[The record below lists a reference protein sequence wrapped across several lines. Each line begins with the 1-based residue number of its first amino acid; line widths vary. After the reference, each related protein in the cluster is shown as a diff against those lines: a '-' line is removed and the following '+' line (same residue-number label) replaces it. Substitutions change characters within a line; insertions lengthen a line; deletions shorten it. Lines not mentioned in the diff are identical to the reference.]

1 MICVGSVKFSSITC
15 ASTNGRESES
25 ADNGVKGVEQ
35 LPEKKRRAELSAPIA
50 SGEFTVE
57 RSGYDDFPLNKLED
71 QPLLLIFSF
80 YFLGLL

>member
-15 ASTNGRESES
+15 ASANGRESES

-35 LPEKKRRAELSAPIA
+35 LPEKKRRAELSARIA
-50 SGEFTVE
+50 SGELTVE